1 VNNGVASNVEVHL
14 KFPAKFTLSKRVWPF
29 KHMYNFQDWT
39 TLNELQEGE
48 LIDFIGRVRTPP
60 EDVSI
65 SSLRKATL
73 TLTNGN
79 LEQRVILLGQ
89 QAGLAVRAD
98 DVVAFSGLRIN
109 VFRQTRTLETLSL
122 TAVEVNPTAR
132 DEIPVI
138 DDIDDDQPVKKAM
151 RLSNSETLT
160 AIQVHSYMSQMLSGP
175 NASDRH
181 FILVGSFKLLTDS
194 FFTDDAPFIEKNDA
208 IEMLW
213 QTVLTDATGEVSVSV
228 WNNGCH
234 VVFGES
240 TSIIH
245 ELWSKGEQS
254 ETQRSGLL
262 TRWNKCLQLKFRCVC
277 TAKVWKEQRLPRCS
291 RSAVNVNEV
300 EVEDSDVS
308 G

>member
-14 KFPAKFTLSKRVWPF
+14 KFPAKFTLSKRVWPL
-29 KHMYNFQDWT
+29 KQMYNFQDWT

-48 LIDFIGRVRTPP
+48 LIDFIGRVRAPP
-60 EDVSI
+60 EDVPV

-79 LEQRVILLGQ
+79 LEQRVTLLGHQ
-89 QAGLAVRAD
+89 VDVVVQPD
-98 DVVAFSGLRIN
+98 DVVAFSGLRVK
-109 VFRQTRTLETLSL
+109 VFRETRTLETLSL
-122 TAVEVNPTAR
+122 TAVEINPTAR

-138 DDIDDDQPVKKAM
+138 EEIDDDQPVKKAM
-151 RLSNSETLT
+151 RLSNAEALT
-160 AIQVHSYMSQMLSGP
+160 AKQVQAFMSQMSSDP

-181 FILVGSFKLLTDS
+181 FILVGTFKLLTEA
-194 FFTDDAPFIEKNDA
+194 FFTDNAPFIEKNDV

-213 QTVLTDATGEVSVSV
+213 KSVITDATGEVSVSV
-228 WNNGCH
+228 WNKACY

-240 TSIIH
+240 ASNMQA
-245 ELWSKGEQS
+245 LWAKGEEN

-262 TRWNKCLQLKFRCVC
+262 TQWNKRLQLKFRCVC
-277 TAKVWKEQRLPRCS
+277 TAKVWKNRCEKPKPNKKI
-291 RSAVNVNEV
+291 NVNEV
-300 EVEDSDVS
+300 EVEDSDVT